1 MKLERPK
8 YTYHGALV
16 LADEITVVFFTKAA
30 EEFKAPRDY
39 GLSVGCEKHPSS
51 GCSHCLITGRTL
63 ELGHGG
69 RRCTYMTGRITP
81 IHDPANIPFEV
92 VCHDLERKPMDCQ
105 SR

>member
-30 EEFKAPRDY
+30 EEFEGPRDY
-39 GLSVGCEKHPSS
+39 GVSVGRERHPSS

-69 RRCTYMTGRITP
+69 RG
-81 IHDPANIPFEV
+81 
-92 VCHDLERKPMDCQ
+92 
-105 SR
+105 